1 MLSYCEKP
9 YEGELLYGFA
19 LRMYRY
25 NEEPESFRRF
35 AFRNFGIGYGTGR
48 GTKIPYDYVTD
59 AERAAAENIRLRSFP
74 DIRRLVFEML
84 PTGAILPFMR
94 FSHQARYMEAVL
106 HGAHNF
112 IRPVRTTRS
121 LPYLKLCPD
130 CMREDIKRY
139 GEAYYHAE
147 HHIPGMKICPKH
159 LCPLKMVRTE
169 RAADLWEQA
178 DAFRTDGEEAVAEM
192 RTEIFRSG
200 FLAGLYREPAYTD
213 FTEIIRSVQNKIQKE
228 GLAVSE
234 AYERIRERYGMQ
246 CAFNGMDRFELF
258 LQRQVKDGECLLQA
272 AETYLTVRE
281 MGADTAGQ
289 ERALR
294 TELQGRFELLSDF
307 GVIVKLKCGCG
318 REFYTHPYALLMGLG
333 CPSCDEKLSP
343 EELANRM
350 LSRLGDGKYHTDYV
364 HEKIKACRV
373 IHDTCGAYR
382 DDFYDIV
389 FGEKRCKCEVVLSLD
404 EYQDLID
411 KKRREFLAESFVE
424 DPSGRKIRIRH
435 KKCGGVFDVKP
446 VYFLPNLTCRICSPR
461 YVPSLSVDQAMEAL
475 TGKEYVRIS
484 PYGGYRDKMLVRHAS
499 CGTWFAITPDGFRE
513 GYRCPL
519 CIPVTW
525 PREYVER
532 AVHDCTDGLYNVEEV
547 QRDRVTVRCADGTVF
562 HKTRSFIIQE
572 LIRPTPSAVF
582 RFRSSRPET
591 LINDRFTVFDRARE
605 TCEREGHWIAEDISG
620 ISHGARRSICRWL
633 NDNGYLKRVEKGVYV
648 LGERTYP
655 PENNKK

>member
-35 AFRNFGIGYGTGR
+35 AFRNFCIGYGTGR

-84 PTGAILPFMR
+84 PTGTILPFMR

-178 DAFRTDGEEAVAEM
+178 DAFRTDGEEAVEEI

-228 GLAVSE
+228 GIAVSE
-234 AYERIRERYGMQ
+234 A
-246 CAFNGMDRFELF
+246 
-258 LQRQVKDGECLLQA
+258 
-272 AETYLTVRE
+272 
-281 MGADTAGQ
+281 
-289 ERALR
+289 
-294 TELQGRFELLSDF
+294 
-307 GVIVKLKCGCG
+307 
-318 REFYTHPYALLMGLG
+318 
-333 CPSCDEKLSP
+333 
-343 EELANRM
+343 
-350 LSRLGDGKYHTDYV
+350 
-364 HEKIKACRV
+364 
-373 IHDTCGAYR
+373 
-382 DDFYDIV
+382 
-389 FGEKRCKCEVVLSLD
+389 
-404 EYQDLID
+404 
-411 KKRREFLAESFVE
+411 
-424 DPSGRKIRIRH
+424 
-435 KKCGGVFDVKP
+435 
-446 VYFLPNLTCRICSPR
+446 
-461 YVPSLSVDQAMEAL
+461 
-475 TGKEYVRIS
+475 
-484 PYGGYRDKMLVRHAS
+484 
-499 CGTWFAITPDGFRE
+499 
-513 GYRCPL
+513 
-519 CIPVTW
+519 
-525 PREYVER
+525 
-532 AVHDCTDGLYNVEEV
+532 
-547 QRDRVTVRCADGTVF
+547 
-562 HKTRSFIIQE
+562 
-572 LIRPTPSAVF
+572 
-582 RFRSSRPET
+582 
-591 LINDRFTVFDRARE
+591 
-605 TCEREGHWIAEDISG
+605 
-620 ISHGARRSICRWL
+620 
-633 NDNGYLKRVEKGVYV
+633 
-648 LGERTYP
+648 
-655 PENNKK
+655 